1 MRVSFFV
8 FVFCLRVPCVWVS
21 LKGNQRGTT
30 QFGAPPVLRH
40 SHIMFLL
47 EVQSTFTPKFA
58 QSIEFEQSCDPFYP
72 SFVGVCQKG
81 SHKSKHRSQFRDSS
95 AFWKASSASSVSTVP
110 LGKKN
115 KALAY
120 GCVLEY
126 GTPRLPEM
134 VGFALV
140 PLQTNRAPV
149 SGYQQK
155 HRNGTPCELSS
166 STAGWGNAAPVLTG
180 KEAGSRAK
188 EVVVIC
194 LTVSPQQWSNRNP
207 QKQNKFNRKP
217 PKWSSIDSLMKIMSS
232 KGWAKKAGGVDLGF
246 PRTTPG

>member
-1 MRVSFFV
+1 MSSSKAAIPSILHLLVSV
-8 FVFCLRVPCVWVS
+8 RRDRTRAS
-21 LKGNQRGTT
+21 I
-30 QFGAPPVLRH
+30 VL
-40 SHIMFLL
+40 
-47 EVQSTFTPKFA
+47 
-58 QSIEFEQSCDPFYP
+58 
-72 SFVGVCQKG
+72 SFVTHQPFGRLAQLLQCPL
-81 SHKSKHRSQFRDSS
+81 SHWAKR
-95 AFWKASSASSVSTVP
+95 T
-110 LGKKN
+110 
-115 KALAY
+115 ALAY

-194 LTVSPQQWSNRNP
+194 LNVSPQQWSNRNP